1 MKFIDSN
8 GLSHLWTII
17 KEYVASAVNTVAT
30 TVGGYT
36 VNGKKISTNPTLAKA
51 DVGLGNVTNDAQ
63 VKRTEM
69 GAASGVATLGTD
81 GKLTAAQLPA
91 LKTINGTS
99 VVGSGNI
106 AIDLS
111 LYKVVTSLPTTGI
124 DATKIYL
131 VLSGTKGT
139 QNNYTEYIYT
149 GDTAAAYN
157 AGKWEKLGEYKAA
170 VDLTPY
176 VKFTDLATA
185 SKAGAMSASDKK
197 KLDSLSS
204 DALRDIA
211 FNEATAEYVELM
223 KNYFSGGNLEIQI
236 PAATGATAGVM
247 SAADKVVVD
256 EIANI
261 ADSSVGGG
269 ILRFGTQCDAGGT
282 YIDIT
287 IPYTMDSGDGWDN
300 GDENIRISA
309 ATTTLAGVM
318 TAADKAKLN
327 GIATGATADSALTEA
342 EIDAICV

>member
-69 GAASGVATLGTD
+69 GVASGVATLGTD

-149 GDTAAAYN
+149 GDTAAAYD

-185 SKAGAMSASDKK
+185 SKAGAMSASDKA
-197 KLDSLSS
+197 KL
-204 DALRDIA
+204 
-211 FNEATAEYVELM
+211 
-223 KNYFSGGNLEIQI
+223 
-236 PAATGATAGVM
+236 
-247 SAADKVVVD
+247 D
-256 EIANI
+256 EIADI
-261 ADSSVGGG
+261 AKSSVGGG
-269 ILRFGTQCDAGGT
+269 ILRSGIQRDLEDT

-300 GDENIRISA
+300 GDEEIRLPA
-309 ATTTLAGVM
+309 ATTTLAGLL
-318 TAADKAKLN
+318 TAADKEKLN
-327 GIATGATADSALTEA
+327 GIASGATADAALTTA